1 MAAARASALF
11 VGSGRGNR
19 AVSGDVSGGYLMIWH
34 RGQNQYPDCSKFG
47 IDQI

>member
-1 MAAARASALF
+1 MTAARASALF

-19 AVSGDVSGGYLMIWH
+19 AVSGDVSDGDLMMWH
-34 RGQNQYPDCSKFG
+34 LGRTQHPGCSKFG